1 MKERVVNARIIT
13 QRTMLSLVK
22 FVERV
27 SEGGGTPEE
36 AEILPSIAKIILE
49 TPIPLSWEWAESGDV
64 GKEE

>member
-1 MKERVVNARIIT
+1 MEERDVNAKVII

-36 AEILPSIAKIILE
+36 AEMLPSIAKIILE
-49 TPIPLSWEWAESGDV
+49 TPIPWNWEWTE
-64 GKEE
+64 K

>member
-1 MKERVVNARIIT
+1 MEKNNVNARIIT

-36 AEILPSIAKIILE
+36 AEKLPSIAKIILE
-49 TPIPLSWEWAESGDV
+49 TPIPWNWEWTE
-64 GKEE
+64 K